1 MSVEAVRRV
10 LSPRS
15 VAVIGASENTA
26 KFGGRIMRY
35 LTKHRFAGRIVPINP
50 GRREVLGLPSY
61 PSITDAP
68 GPLDVAILAVPPDVL
83 VASAAACAKAGVG
96 AIVVMT
102 TGFAE
107 LGREGAARQ
116 DELVRVARESGM
128 RIVGP
133 NCMGVINPHERLT
146 LTSSL
151 VLEVDALIAGAIGF
165 VSQSGAL
172 MVATYNRAHD
182 AGIGF
187 SACASLGN
195 QADLEIAD
203 FLDYLVEDPGTRVIC
218 LYVEG
223 FKDAPRFVRGAEAA
237 RRAGKPLLVVKSGR
251 SDAGVRAARSHTAS
265 LAGSYAVFA
274 AACRDLGV
282 VVMDDLDGMVRVA
295 DALVRWGRARGEG
308 IGVVTPS
315 GGGAAIAVDRMAD
328 RGLRLATLGPVARTA
343 LGEVMLPPYADNPV
357 DIGGRR
363 DENAE
368 GVVGRAVEALAGDP
382 DVAALLAVWSTT
394 PAYEARTREMGAA
407 ALASGKPTMVVV
419 TPGSAADGPRRV
431 LRELG
436 CPYVDHLDEGL
447 RVLDGYLATGRASS
461 TPDPAARP
469 SGCPRPGTV
478 VEGPDTGQLT
488 EVEAKRLLAAWGV
501 PVASEQ
507 LATTADD
514 AVRAA
519 EAIGYPV
526 ALKAVSRRLVHK
538 SDVGGVRLGLAGADD
553 VRAACA
559 DIAGAVA
566 RALGPGALDGWLVS
580 EMVRGEAEV
589 IVGAAR
595 DPQFGPVVVVGSG
608 GTLVETLRDVQMAL
622 APVGPAHALR
632 LLQAL
637 RLWPVL
643 AGVRGRTALDVDAV
657 AEVVS
662 RVSFLAADLADRLRE
677 LDVNPLIVRA
687 AGAGA
692 VAVDARATFETSR
705 REVR

>member
-1 MSVEAVRRV
+1 MSADAVRRV

-15 VAVIGASENTA
+15 VAVIGASENPA

-133 NCMGVINPHERLT
+133 NCMGVINPRERLT
-146 LTSSL
+146 LTSSF
-151 VLEVDALIAGAIGF
+151 VLEVDALLVGEIGF
-165 VSQSGAL
+165 ISQSGAL
-172 MVATYNRAHD
+172 MVSTYNRAHD

-203 FLDYLVEDPGTRVIC
+203 FLDYLVEDAGTRVIC

-223 FKDAPRFVRGAEAA
+223 FKDAGRFLRGAEAA

-251 SDAGVRAARSHTAS
+251 SEAGVRAARSHTAS
-265 LAGSYAVFA
+265 LAGSYAVFE

-282 VVMDDLDGMVRVA
+282 LVMDDLDGMVRVA
-295 DALVRWGRARGEG
+295 DALVRWGRARGDG
-308 IGVVTPS
+308 IGLFTPS

-328 RGLRLATLGPVARTA
+328 RGLRLATLAPATRAA

-363 DENAE
+363 DENAD
-368 GVVGRAVEALAGDP
+368 GVVARAVEALASDP

-407 ALASGKPTMVVV
+407 ALASGKPVMVVV

-436 CPYVDHLDEGL
+436 CPYVDHLDEAL
-447 RVLDGYLATGRASS
+447 RVLDRYLATGRSV
-461 TPDPAARP
+461 AAPELPVRP
-469 SGCPRPGTV
+469 HGCPGPGTV
-478 VEGPDTGQLT
+478 IEGPETGQLT
-488 EVEAKRLLAAWGV
+488 EVEAKRLLGAWGV
-501 PVASEQ
+501 PVPRER
-507 LATTADD
+507 LATTADE
-514 AVRAA
+514 AVQAA

-526 ALKAVSRRLVHK
+526 ALKAVARRLVHK
-538 SDVGGVRLGLAGADD
+538 SDVGGVRLGLASGDEVRRAWADVTGALA
-553 VRAACA
+553 REL
-559 DIAGAVA
+559 GAS
-566 RALGPGALDGWLVS
+566 ALDGCLVS

-589 IVGAAR
+589 IVGATR

-622 APVGPAHALR
+622 APVSPAHALG
-632 LLQAL
+632 LLRAL

-643 AGVRGRTALDVDAV
+643 AGVRGRPALDVAAV
-657 AEVVS
+657 AGIVS
-662 RVSFLAADLADRLRE
+662 RVSFLAADLADRLTE
-677 LDVNPLIVRA
+677 LDVNPVIVRA
-687 AGAGA
+687 AGGGA
-692 VAVDARATFETSR
+692 VAVDARATFVASR
-705 REVR
+705 LEAR